1 MSDVLGGMAL
11 VTAPIPVVGDVAGA
25 VSDAAMY
32 AAYPEERTMLNAGM
46 SLAGLLPFV
55 PGAGGVMSVKRV
67 AEEAMNTNP
76 GLKLNIYG
84 TPETGYTLSRI
95 EVPKDQRNS
104 GVGSS
109 VMSAIVEA
117 ADQEGA
123 KVALS
128 PSADFGGNKKRLE
141 DFYQRFGFTSNKG
154 KSKDF
159 STMETMLR
167 QPRPVQ
173 RAELDM
179 SQAARMQRAIEQVY
193 TPTLYHGTAADIEEF
208 NPAQFGGSATK
219 ARSAK
224 LGTWMVDNPEVAGGY
239 ARFAAEDVPV
249 QRLLDQ
255 AMRAERSGNFNE
267 ADRFNVL
274 AENLELGGELRGGG
288 GQNIMPI
295 RARGKFFE
303 IDAEGATMS
312 DLDDNQL
319 TDWAQEAKAKGFDGI
334 KINNFSDNVDYGQY
348 MPATH
353 YLVFDPANIRSAN
366 AAFDPSKRGSANLMA
381 GIMGGA
387 VGLSALRNIKQ
398 QEEK

>member
-11 VTAPIPVVGDVAGA
+11 ATAPIPVVGDVAGA

-55 PGAGGVMSVKRV
+55 PGAGGVRA
-67 AEEAMNTNP
+67 AE
-76 GLKLNIYG
+76 K
-84 TPETGYTLSRI
+84 
-95 EVPKDQRNS
+95 
-104 GVGSS
+104 
-109 VMSAIVEA
+109 A
-117 ADQEGA
+117 ADM
-123 KVALS
+123 L
-128 PSADFGGNKKRLE
+128 GG
-141 DFYQRFGFTSNKG
+141 S
-154 KSKDF
+154 
-159 STMETMLR
+159 
-167 QPRPVQ
+167 
-173 RAELDM
+173 LDM
-179 SQAARMQRAIEQVY
+179 SQAARMQRAGEQVY

-288 GQNIMPI
+288 GQNIMPL

-353 YLVFDPANIRSAN
+353 YLVFDPANIRSIN
-366 AAFDPSKRGSANLMA
+366 AAFDPTKRNSSDLMA
-381 GIMGGA
+381 GIMGTA
-387 VGLSALRNIKQ
+387 LTSSALRTLIP
-398 QEEK
+398 QEDKSKK